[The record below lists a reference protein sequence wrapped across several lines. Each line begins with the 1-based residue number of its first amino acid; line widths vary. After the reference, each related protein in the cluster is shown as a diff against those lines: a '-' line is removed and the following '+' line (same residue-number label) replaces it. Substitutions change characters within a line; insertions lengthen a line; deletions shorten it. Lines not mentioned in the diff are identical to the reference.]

1 MDPWS
6 EIAEGWA
13 DLWGRFAEPV
23 WHVAVAQAGIGPGTR
38 VLDVGCGSG
47 EFLAYVTQLGASAVG
62 IDPAE
67 GMVEIAR
74 ATGADVRHG
83 DAENLPWP
91 DGAFDV
97 VTAVNVLQ
105 FADDPVA
112 ALTEFSRVGRTVV
125 IAGWAEGRRNDFNT
139 IEDAV
144 SQAAG
149 EEPSEDGEL
158 RLPGGF
164 ERVVKQAGLDVLK
177 TGLVEVPWQASD
189 DTMLVHG
196 VLLGEDSATMAATA
210 PVVIGAARPFRTE
223 SGGYRL
229 VNAFRYA
236 VARSAL
242 LEPL

>member
-23 WHVAVAQAGIGPGTR
+23 WHIAVAEAGIGPGTR

-47 EFLAYVTQLGASAVG
+47 EFLAHVMELGASAAG

-83 DAENLPWP
+83 DGEELPWP
-91 DGAFDV
+91 DDAFDV

-105 FADDPVA
+105 FAEDPVA
-112 ALTEFSRVGRTVV
+112 ALTEFKRVGSLVV
-125 IAGWAEGRRNDFNT
+125 VAGWAEGSRNDFNT

-144 SQAAG
+144 SFAAG
-149 EEPSEDGEL
+149 EDPRKDGEL
-158 RLPGGF
+158 RLPGGL
-164 ERVVKQAGLDVLK
+164 ERVVEQAGLGLVK
-177 TGLVEVPWQASD
+177 AGLVEVPWQAPD
-189 DTMLVHG
+189 DATLVRG
-196 VLLGEDSATMAATA
+196 VLLGEDPATMAATA
-210 PVVIGAARPFRTE
+210 PAVIDAARPFRTG

-236 VARSAL
+236 VARSA
-242 LEPL
+242 